1 MYVCMHVWPICKY
14 QATADAYNPSSE
26 ETEAEDQKFKL
37 HRGFSQPP
45 V

>member
-26 ETEAEDQKFKL
+26 ETEA
-37 HRGFSQPP
+37 RGSEVQAT
-45 V
+45 